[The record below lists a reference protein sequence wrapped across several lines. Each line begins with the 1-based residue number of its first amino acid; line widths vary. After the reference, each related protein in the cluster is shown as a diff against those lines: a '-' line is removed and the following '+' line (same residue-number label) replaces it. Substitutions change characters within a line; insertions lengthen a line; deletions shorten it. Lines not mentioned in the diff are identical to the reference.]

1 MAINGKIVGTT
12 TIAVVGITVG
22 SSDIIQA
29 IVGEVA
35 TISVVGTTNIV
46 NCVVTAMSVG
56 ANEIEDIKII
66 NVGRKGLSALVD
78 SVEASKENIKDAPIS
93 PPTVMSELVRCNE
106 GFWNM
111 IMRIKIHKNLVEE

>member
-12 TIAVVGITVG
+12 TIAVAGITVG

-66 NVGRKGLSALVD
+66 NVGRKGLSALVN